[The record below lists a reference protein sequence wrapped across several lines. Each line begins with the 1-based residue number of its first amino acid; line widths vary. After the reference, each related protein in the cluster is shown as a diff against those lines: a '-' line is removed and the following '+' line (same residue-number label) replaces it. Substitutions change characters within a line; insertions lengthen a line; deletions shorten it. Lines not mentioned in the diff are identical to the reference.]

1 MKMAKRNTKGKCAV
15 LMILMSALLMAG
27 VLESRSF
34 DGQIP
39 SKEVKAGD
47 VRQQKLMPVGAAVG
61 IHIQT
66 NGLMVLGT
74 ADVVSEDGTTASPA
88 ENAVREGDYILNVDG
103 EAVKTAGQMVE
114 AIKEKK
120 DEPLQLKVMRDG
132 DIFEVD
138 VKAVKTSGGDY
149 KTGIWVRDDT
159 QGIGT
164 LSFIDENN
172 RFAALGHGI
181 ADIDTGKL
189 IDMSA
194 GGLYPSSVYAI
205 VKGKSGEPGEMV
217 GNILY
222 GKRQKF
228 ASVRKNTDAGIFGVV
243 DTGSSPYVYDE
254 AKALPVGYKEQMHI
268 GEAYV
273 MCQVKGK
280 IDKFKVKISGI
291 DYNGGTSNKDF
302 IIQITDEALLSQ
314 TGGIIQGMSGS
325 PVIQDGCIV
334 GVVTHVFLNDST
346 KGYGIFIENMLSNI
360 DTISR

>member
-1 MKMAKRNTKGKCAV
+1 MKTVKRNTKGKYAF
-15 LMILMSALLMAG
+15 LIILMSALLMAG
-27 VLESRSF
+27 ISESRGF

-39 SKEVKAGD
+39 SREVKASD
-47 VRQQKLMPVGAAVG
+47 VRRQKLMPVGAAVG

-66 NGLMVLGT
+66 KGLMVLGT
-74 ADVVSEDGTTASPA
+74 AQIVAEDGSMMTPA
-88 ENAVREGDYILNVDG
+88 ENTVREGDYILSVDG
-103 EAVKTAGQMVE
+103 KDVKNAAQMVE
-114 AIKEKK
+114 AIKGRK
-120 DEPLQLKVMRDG
+120 DEPLHLKVMRD
-132 DIFEVD
+132 DKILDVD
-138 VKAVKTSGGDY
+138 VNAVKTKSGDY

-181 ADIDTGKL
+181 TDIDTGQL

-222 GKRQKF
+222 GNRQKF
-228 ASVRKNTDAGIFGVV
+228 ASVKKNTDAGIFGVV
-243 DTGSSPYVYDE
+243 DSALSPYIYDE
-254 AKALPVGYKEQMHI
+254 SKALPVGYKEQMHI

-273 MCQVKGK
+273 ICQIKGK
-280 IDKFKVKISGI
+280 TDKYEVKISGI
-291 DYNGGTSNKDF
+291 DYNGKTGNKDF
-302 IIQITDEALLSQ
+302 IVQITDERLLSK

-325 PVIQDGCIV
+325 PIIQDGYIV
-334 GVVTHVFLNDST
+334 GVITHVFLNDST
-346 KGYGIFIENMLSNI
+346 KGYGIFIENMLSNL
-360 DTISR
+360 DTISQ